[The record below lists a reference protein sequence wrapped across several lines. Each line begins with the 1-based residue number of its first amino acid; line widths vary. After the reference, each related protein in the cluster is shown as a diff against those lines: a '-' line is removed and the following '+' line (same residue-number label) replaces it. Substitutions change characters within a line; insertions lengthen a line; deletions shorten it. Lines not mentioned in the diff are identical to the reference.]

1 VFPRISTTIDIRQII
16 KQGII
21 RRMRDIQL
29 KEKQMSDSIQGQRR
43 TNEEFPKMP
52 SDFECFVCGALFTT
66 NEERKQH
73 LGKYAHNDMYDT
85 VSPQEREDV
94 RRFSNIS

>member
-1 VFPRISTTIDIRQII
+1 MIDIRQVI
-16 KQGII
+16 KQGIS
-21 RRMRDIQL
+21 RGMRDIQL
-29 KEKQMSDSIQGQRR
+29 KEEQKSDSIQDQRR
-43 TNEEFPKMP
+43 THEEFPKMP

-66 NEERKQH
+66 DEERKQH
-73 LGKYAHNDMYDT
+73 LIKYAHSDMYDT